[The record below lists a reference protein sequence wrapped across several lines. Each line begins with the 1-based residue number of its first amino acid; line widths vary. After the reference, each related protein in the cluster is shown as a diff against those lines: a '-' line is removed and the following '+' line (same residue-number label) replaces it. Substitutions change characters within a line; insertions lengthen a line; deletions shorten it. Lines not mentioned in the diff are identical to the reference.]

1 MTTGKT
7 KETLPAIRV
16 SDDKIKI
23 AETVVAQIELLSAPT
38 PPKFIKR
45 RKGRGGMVFDYVETN
60 YVLARLNATFI
71 FDWDSEVLEQIIDKD
86 DDQIATKIR
95 LIVRFADGKEVK
107 KDAWG
112 GAEIKRLRESKKIMD
127 LANDLKASESDA
139 IKKAASMLGICWD
152 VYSGMTKNNTKSK
165 GKDKENKG
173 KDKDRGIDDYPQSD
187 RQDEFRTIPL
197 VVDGTEIMVTKF
209 EALDYFKKAK
219 DALGEELYYQIL
231 GTFGCEKSNE
241 LPPKDIPKVYAEMIM
256 IYKEK
261 M

>member
-1 MTTGKT
+1 MTEKETGKT
-7 KETLPAIRV
+7 KKNLPAIRV

-23 AETVVAQIELLSAPT
+23 AEDVYAQVELLSRQT
-38 PPKFIKR
+38 PAKFIKQ
-45 RKGRGGMVFDYVETN
+45 RKGRGGTFDYVETN
-60 YVLARLNATFI
+60 YVLARLNATFM
-71 FDWDSEVLEQIIDKD
+71 FDWDNEVIEQIIDKEN
-86 DDQIATKIR
+86 DQIATKIR

-112 GAEIKRLRESKKIMD
+112 GSEIKRWKENKKIMD

-152 VYSGMTKNNTKSK
+152 VYSGMTKNSKSK
-165 GKDKENKG
+165 PKSEGKNKG
-173 KDKDRGIDDYPQSD
+173 SNIDDYEQSD
-187 RQDEFRTIPL
+187 RQEEFRTIPL
-197 VVDGTEIMVTKF
+197 VVEGTEIMVTKF

-219 DALGEELYYQIL
+219 EALGEKLYYEIL

-241 LPPKDIPKVYAEMIM
+241 LTPKDIPKAYAEMIR

-261 M
+261 I